1 MGGVIFGYAK
11 PVPINPANFRD
22 PKRDMAISAAA
33 GPSTNILLAIV
44 SSLILVLIIMPVM
57 NLLQSSLANTVLT
70 PLALMLQFSIRI
82 NLFLAALN
90 LIPILPLDGGRVLV
104 GLLPHKQAV
113 AYSRLE
119 SYGLMILFA
128 LIFTG
133 IAKYFIIPLYLL
145 LTNLVP
151 FYDKIFLY

>member
-1 MGGVIFGYAK
+1 M
-11 PVPINPANFRD
+11 
-22 PKRDMAISAAA
+22 
-33 GPSTNILLAIV
+33 
-44 SSLILVLIIMPVM
+44 SSLILVLIIVPAM
-57 NLLQSSLANTVLT
+57 NLLQSSLANAVLN

-104 GLLPHKQAV
+104 GLLPHKQAM

-119 SYGLMILFA
+119 SYGLIILFA